1 MLWQVA
7 DRGYYE
13 LKPEYWKEF
22 DPLFPH
28 YYLNELEEAEVR
40 GLFAYQN
47 IECSSTY
54 YLRYVGLRLV
64 CYLLV
69 CQHGSMS
76 LCIWEVCMLCKKC
89 GFHPPPRDAMSR
101 CFGRCY

>member
-28 YYLNELEEAEVR
+28 YYLNELEEAEVC
-40 GLFAYQN
+40 GFLAYQ
-47 IECSSTY
+47 T
-54 YLRYVGLRLV
+54 
-64 CYLLV
+64 
-69 CQHGSMS
+69 
-76 LCIWEVCMLCKKC
+76 
-89 GFHPPPRDAMSR
+89 
-101 CFGRCY
+101 